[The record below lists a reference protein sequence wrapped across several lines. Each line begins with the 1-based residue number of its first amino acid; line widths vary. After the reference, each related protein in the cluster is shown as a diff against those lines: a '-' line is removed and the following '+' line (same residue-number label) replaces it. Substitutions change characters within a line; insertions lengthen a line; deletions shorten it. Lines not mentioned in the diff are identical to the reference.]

1 MTEIEDMRTFVE
13 VVEAGGFSRAADR
26 LGVSKSIV
34 SRRIARLEAELG
46 GRLLSRTTR
55 GVSPSEAGLEFKAS
69 AERILLELQEAEDAV
84 AQRSGDVA
92 GRLRVSVPLAF
103 GVRHVAPVLAELLAR
118 HRRLSID
125 AVYTD
130 RLVDLIAER
139 FDAAVRLGVL
149 TDSTLVARRIAPIRA
164 AVVASPGYLA
174 EHGRPKTPDDLRA
187 HQCLI
192 YTGTRQ
198 PQQWRFRAGKR
209 WLSIRVDGRI
219 HSDNGES
226 IATAAIGGLGIAMVP
241 TFLVASAIESRA
253 LEPLL
258 ADYPV
263 PEAGLYL
270 VRPPGAH
277 VPAKVRALIDAM
289 VERFGGEPD
298 WDACEMHAAK
308 LLAQRRRAEPR
319 AEAADAPHAAASA

>member
-1 MTEIEDMRTFVE
+1 MTEIEDLRTFVE
-13 VVEAGGFSRAADR
+13 VVETGGFSRAASH

-34 SRRIARLEAELG
+34 SRRIARLETELG
-46 GRLLSRTTR
+46 ARLLSRTTR
-55 GVSPSEAGLEFKAS
+55 GISPSEAGLEFKAS

-103 GVRHVAPVLAELLAR
+103 GVRHIAPVLAELLSR

-149 TDSTLVARRIAPIRA
+149 NDSTLVARRIAPIRA
-164 AVVASPGYLA
+164 IVVASPDYLA
-174 EHGRPKTPDDLRA
+174 RHGRPKTPDDLA
-187 HQCLI
+187 AYECLI

-198 PQQWRFRAGKR
+198 PQQWRFRSGKR

-226 IATAAIGGLGIAMVP
+226 IATAAIGGLGIAMLP
-241 TFLVASAIESRA
+241 TFLVASAIESGS

-258 ADYPV
+258 TGFPL

-270 VRPPGAH
+270 VRPPGGH
-277 VPAKVRALIDAM
+277 VAAKVRAFFDAM
-289 VERFGGEPD
+289 AERFGGEPD
-298 WDACEMHAAK
+298 WDACEMRAAK
-308 LLAQRRRAEPR
+308 LLVKGPLAETR
-319 AEAADAPHAAASA
+319 IGEAEAA

>member
-1 MTEIEDMRTFVE
+1 MTEIEDMRAFVE

-46 GRLLSRTTR
+46 ARLLSRTTR
-55 GVSPSEAGLEFKAS
+55 GVSPSEAGLEFKGR
-69 AERILLELQEAEDAV
+69 AERILQELREAEDAV

-92 GRLRVSVPLAF
+92 GRLRVSVPLGF
-103 GVRHVAPVLAELLAR
+103 GVRHIAPVLTELLSR
-118 HRRLSID
+118 HKRLSIE

-130 RLVDLIAER
+130 RMVDLIAER
-139 FDAAVRLGVL
+139 FDAAVRIGELQ
-149 TDSTLVARRIAPIRA
+149 DSTLVARRIAPIRA
-164 AVVASPGYLA
+164 ALVASPAYLA
-174 EHGRPKTPDDLRA
+174 EHGRPKTPEDLTA
-187 HQCLI
+187 HECLV

-209 WLSIRVDGRI
+209 WASVRVEGRI
-219 HSDNGES
+219 HSDNGD
-226 IATAAIGGLGIAMVP
+226 ALANAAIGGLGITVLP
-241 TFLVASAIESRA
+241 TFLIASAIEGGA

-258 ADYPV
+258 IDYPL
-263 PEAGLYL
+263 PEAGLYF

-277 VPAKVRALIDAM
+277 VAAKVRALLDAM

-298 WDACEMHAAK
+298 WDACAMHAAT
-308 LLAQRRRAEPR
+308 LVADRRRAHLR
-319 AEAADAPHAAASA
+319 IGVVGATAEAVNA

>member
-1 MTEIEDMRTFVE
+1 MTEIEDLRAFVE
-13 VVEAGGFSRAADR
+13 VVEAGGFSRAANR

-46 GRLLSRTTR
+46 ARLLSRTTR
-55 GVSPSEAGLEFKAS
+55 GISPSEAGLELKAR
-69 AERILLELQEAEDAV
+69 AERILLDLQEAEDAV

-139 FDAAVRLGVL
+139 FDVAVRIGELQ
-149 TDSTLVARRIAPIRA
+149 DSTLVARRIAPIRA
-164 AVVASPGYLA
+164 AVVASRGYLA
-174 EHGRPKTPDDLRA
+174 KHGRPKTPEDLAA
-187 HQCLI
+187 HECLI
-192 YTGTRQ
+192 YTGARQ
-198 PQQWRFRAGKR
+198 PQHWRFRSGKR
-209 WLSIRVDGRI
+209 WVSIRVDGRL

-226 IATAAIGGLGIAMVP
+226 IATAAIGGLGIAMLP
-241 TFLVASAIESRA
+241 TFLAASAIESRT

-258 ADYPV
+258 TDYPL
-263 PEAGLYL
+263 PEAGLHF

-277 VPAKVRALIDAM
+277 VPAKVHALLDAM

-298 WDACEMHAAK
+298 WDACAMRAAE
-308 LLAQRRRAEPR
+308 LSTQLHHVERQVAAQ
-319 AEAADAPHAAASA
+319 AATA